1 MWYPRGQYNSVQR
14 SNFILSG
21 KFEILSGIPNSE
33 TVKSNKN
40 DIVDNLHEPF
50 VEKGLISNK
59 IRAIFF
65 ENKIYNF

>member
-1 MWYPRGQYNSVQR
+1 MSLRPLYTGIIEIMAPKR
-14 SNFILSG
+14 SILKCPSYFILS
-21 KFEILSGIPNSE
+21 
-33 TVKSNKN
+33 VKSNKN